1 MSRWRF
7 INAAILMNFMAA
19 ARSEDIVGDND
30 EDDDEDI
37 DRYLVRSNSDPGE
50 KDQPFTKS
58 VVPVHLTF
66 MSRFKGDLSKM
77 SLWSGSPKLV
87 LFEPVHRKARKGQ
100 NCE

>member
-19 ARSEDIVGDND
+19 ARSEDMVGDND

-50 KDQPFTKS
+50 FS
-58 VVPVHLTF
+58 
-66 MSRFKGDLSKM
+66 M
-77 SLWSGSPKLV
+77 
-87 LFEPVHRKARKGQ
+87 
-100 NCE
+100 